1 MLWHCQGLSASFPL
15 SGWTRRGSRLLVC
28 EGWHPLSQSLKQ
40 AKGVA
45 PLFILAP
52 LFPRVVL
59 EDTVTEVSHTPLMY
73 GCRRLRWSLKTY
85 TCLHTTLAT
94 PIFICGEGFWSAALK
109 TFSFFVKSCLE
120 GYLASIARD
129 TMWLYSLG
137 GMFVLHSLFFKVNSR
152 MFYCP

>member
-52 LFPRVVL
+52 LFPRVLL

-73 GCRRLRWSLKTY
+73 GCRRLGWSLKTC
-85 TCLHTTLAT
+85 TCLHATLAT
-94 PIFICGEGFWSAALK
+94 PIFICGEEGFWSAALK
-109 TFSFFVKSCLE
+109 TFSFFYKKLSWRLFGIHCQGHNVIVQSWWNVCS
-120 GYLASIARD
+120 AFSI
-129 TMWLYSLG
+129 
-137 GMFVLHSLFFKVNSR
+137 F
-152 MFYCP
+152 